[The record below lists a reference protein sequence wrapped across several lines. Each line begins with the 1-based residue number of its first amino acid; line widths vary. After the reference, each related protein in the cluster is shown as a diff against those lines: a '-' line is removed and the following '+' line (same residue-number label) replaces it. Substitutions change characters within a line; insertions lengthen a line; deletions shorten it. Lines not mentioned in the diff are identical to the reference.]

1 MKRDHAKLICDIG
14 ELSDIFHDAPSMESF
29 LQRIVELIAQH
40 MASDVCSIYLYYEE
54 TGELVLKA
62 TRGLNPESVN
72 NVRMKL
78 GEGLTGKALKEL
90 RPICEGEASHTPGFR
105 FFPGIG
111 EERFESLLAVP
122 IMRGNI
128 RIGAIVIQSEK
139 KDHFTEDDIYVFRAI
154 TSQLANTIETAKLF
168 MTLNESKKSAATPA
182 KPQLNIKFIKGGVG
196 SEGVVHA
203 PAVVLSDNLAEL
215 TRFLSYGGR
224 RLTID
229 DFNRAVATTE
239 VQLTDLQGQ
248 VESALYDVASLIFTA
263 QILMLKDK
271 GFIGGILELIT
282 KGEDPVHAVVQV
294 VEKYAKKL
302 GMIEDAYLREKVHDV
317 KDVGR
322 RILENLA
329 GAKDKR
335 HDHAGKI
342 IIAYELLPSDALQLS
357 SEHVK
362 GIIVLSGGTSSH
374 LSILARSLNIPLIIA
389 DEPGLLS
396 LEAGTPV
403 LMDAVM
409 GQIHVG
415 PQKELLD
422 KVFEREE
429 LTKNLSSLKALVK
442 EKPKTKDKVA
452 VFLMANINLLGDI
465 KAANEF
471 NAQGVGLYRTEFPF
485 IMRSNFPT
493 EEEQFQIYR
502 RLLQGMKGKEVTFRT
517 LDIGGD
523 KVLSYYS
530 HGKEENP
537 FLGLRS
543 IRFSLRHREIFMQ
556 QIRAILRAG
565 VRYDIRIMFPMI
577 SSMDEFRLAR
587 EIVMECSRQLAR
599 EEENHHASPKLG
611 VMIEL
616 PSVLEIIEEI
626 SREVDFLSVGTNDLV
641 QYILAVDRTNEK
653 VADMYVPHHPSVL
666 RALDKIAKAAK
677 RYSKSVSICG
687 DMAHDLRYL
696 PFLIGIGLRHFSVD
710 PRYLP
715 RMHQKVSELNAR
727 ECRKFSQAILKM
739 STVRETSVLIGESQ
753 EGR

>member
-14 ELSDIFHDAPSMESF
+14 ELSDIFHDAPSMEAF
-29 LQRIVELIAQH
+29 LQRIVDLIAEH
-40 MASDVCSIYLYYEE
+40 MASDVCSIYLYYEDRN
-54 TGELVLKA
+54 ELVLKA
-62 TRGLNPESVN
+62 TKGLNPDSVN
-72 NVRMKL
+72 NVKMKL

-90 RPICEGEASHTPGFR
+90 RPICEGEASQTPGFR

-139 KDHFTEDDIYVFRAI
+139 KDYFTEDDIYVFRAI

-168 MTLNESKKSAATPA
+168 MTLDESKKAPAAPA
-182 KPQLNIKFIKGGVG
+182 KPNFDIKFVKGRIG
-196 SEGVVHA
+196 SEGVAHA
-203 PAVVLSDNLAEL
+203 GAIVMSENLAEL
-215 TRFLSYGGR
+215 SRFLTYTGKA
-224 RLTID
+224 LTIQ
-229 DFNRAVATTE
+229 DFNRAVELTE
-239 VQLTDLQGQ
+239 GQLTDLQGQ
-248 VESALYDVASLIFTA
+248 VESTLFDVASLIFTA

-271 GFIGGILELIT
+271 GFIGGITDLIA
-282 KGEDPVHAVVQV
+282 KGENPVHAVVQV
-294 VEKYAKKL
+294 VDRYVKKL
-302 GMIEDAYLREKVHDV
+302 GMIEDAYLREKIHDV

-329 GAKDKR
+329 GEKDAR
-335 HDHAGKI
+335 HDYEGKL

-357 SEHVK
+357 SQHVK

-389 DEPGLLS
+389 DEPGLMS
-396 LEAGTPV
+396 LDAGTPV
-403 LMDAVM
+403 LLDAVM
-409 GQIHVG
+409 GHIHVD
-415 PQKELLD
+415 PHKDLLD

-429 LTKNLSSLKALVK
+429 LNKNLNSLKTMVQ
-442 EKPKTKDKVA
+442 EKPRTKDKVE
-452 VFLMANINLLGDI
+452 VHLLANINLLGDI

-502 RLLQGMKGKEVTFRT
+502 RLLEGMKGKEVTFRT

-543 IRFSLRHREIFMQ
+543 IRFSLRHRDIFMQ
-556 QIRAILRAG
+556 QVRAILRAG
-565 VRYDIRIMFPMI
+565 VGYDIRVMFPMI
-577 SSMDEFRLAR
+577 SSIDEFRLAR
-587 EIVMECSRQLAR
+587 EIVMECSRQLTR
-599 EEENHHASPKLG
+599 EEESHHASPKLG
-611 VMIEL
+611 IMIEL

-626 SREVDFLSVGTNDLV
+626 SREVDFLSVGTNDLI
-641 QYILAVDRTNEK
+641 QYILAVDRTNER

-666 RALDKIAKAAK
+666 RALDKIARAAK
-677 RYSKSVSICG
+677 RYNKSVSICG

-696 PFLIGIGLRHFSVD
+696 PFLIGIGLRHLSVD

-715 RMHQKVSELNAR
+715 RMHQKISEISAR
-727 ECRKFSQAILKM
+727 DSRSLAKVLLSKV
-739 STVRETSVLIGESQ
+739 TVQETTQLISAS
-753 EGR
+753 